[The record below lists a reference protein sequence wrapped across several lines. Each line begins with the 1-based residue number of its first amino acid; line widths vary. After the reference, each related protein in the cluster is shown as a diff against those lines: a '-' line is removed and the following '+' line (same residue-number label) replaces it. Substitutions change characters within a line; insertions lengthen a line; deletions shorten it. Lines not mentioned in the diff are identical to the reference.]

1 MECHILK
8 IITHSGAKN
17 LHLSLD
23 TVMYFEIKEY
33 MKKPL
38 LKGEFNSLY

>member
-1 MECHILK
+1 MPYFENNNARD
-8 IITHSGAKN
+8 GAKN